1 MKKATVKSDFKKS
14 QPNFS
19 LNVPV
24 NVMPFL
30 GGLEIESLSDLCV
43 IKIKFSLL
51 KTGKREEEENINR
64 AQAECV

>member
-30 GGLEIESLSDLCV
+30 GGLEIESLSDLCA
-43 IKIKFSLL
+43 LL